1 MYLTIILLLIILLVY
16 YKANPLSNNKFKHIY
31 EIGHGG
37 HFSAITT
44 QNILLYP
51 KYLLTHPTKYIL
63 NEGDGLYIPR
73 NWWHWVFS
81 EPNTFAVNYWS
92 TGNYMKDLQVDQ
104 QVDQPQ
110 LKQNIIKPF
119 DLKQNIKLIK
129 NMELDVV
136 DGGKEQNINLDLNTL
151 IRTNN
156 NDMLLTTAIVY
167 ANNEKFKH
175 ELDLLIEKPSLIM
188 NNQTNGSNF
197 WYSSGKTDTGLHYDE
212 HNGLLCVLS
221 GTKTIYIYPPSDAS
235 YLYPYDI
242 NHHRNMMDQFRI
254 KNQ

>member
-1 MYLTIILLLIILLVY
+1 MYRTITLLLIILIIILLVY

-37 HFSAITT
+37 HFSAITN

-51 KYLLTHPTKYIL
+51 KYLFTHPVKYIL

-92 TGNYMKDLQVDQ
+92 TNNYMGNK
-104 QVDQPQ
+104 PQ
-110 LKQNIIKPF
+110 FKQNIIKPF
-119 DLKQNIKLIK
+119 NLKQNIKLIK
-129 NMELDVV
+129 NMDLDVV
-136 DGGKEQNINLDLNTL
+136 DGSKEQNINIDLNTL
-151 IRTNN
+151 IETNN

-175 ELDLLIEKPSLIM
+175 ELDLLIEKPQLILDSEI
-188 NNQTNGSNF
+188 NGSNF

-212 HNGLLCVLS
+212 QNGLLCVLS
-221 GTKTIYIYPPSDAS
+221 GTKTIYLYSPSDAQ

-242 NHHRNMMDQFRI
+242 GSQ
-254 KNQ
+254 